1 RAAVRTAAA
10 SARAIVTACD
20 VLLARLRIGTHEVDE
35 KLDLRREHGAPVV
48 NGVSTS
54 HGFREETRDD
64 EAAAP
69 LASTASRPR
78 AASASLTRA
87 SERACATGAPM
98 STKRSVCPLI
108 DVMRRSGYLLGPL
121 RSLPPSPRF

>member
-1 RAAVRTAAA
+1 
-10 SARAIVTACD
+10 
-20 VLLARLRIGTHEVDE
+20 
-35 KLDLRREHGAPVV
+35 V

-87 SERACATGAPM
+87 SERACATGSPM
-98 STKRSVCPLI
+98 STKRSVCPRI
-108 DVMRRSGYLLGPL
+108 DVMRRSGSLLGPL
-121 RSLPPSPRF
+121 RSLPPSPRFRPGVERGQRFEQRLPRRRGAIADLIGLLEDAGLAKLLQAGV